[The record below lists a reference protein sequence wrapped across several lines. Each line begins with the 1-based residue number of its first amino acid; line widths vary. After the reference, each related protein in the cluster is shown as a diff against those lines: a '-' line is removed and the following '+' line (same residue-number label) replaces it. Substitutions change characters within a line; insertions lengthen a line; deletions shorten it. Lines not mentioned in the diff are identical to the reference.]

1 MCENARLPLVRSQG
15 QDEWSEEEKSSF
27 QVGEEEKKGQE
38 RDFEDVETK
47 ISRS

>member
-1 MCENARLPLVRSQG
+1 MNGLKKRRAL
-15 QDEWSEEEKSSF
+15 F